1 MAQQLLGKLETFT
14 QKDASGNVVGT
25 FQLDLP
31 ENTPFYRRTFQVSF
45 PEALAW
51 TVAVLGLGFFL
62 AVSRRRRR

>member
-1 MAQQLLGKLETFT
+1 MAQQILGRLETFT
-14 QKDASGNVVGT
+14 QKDASGNVMGT

-31 ENTPFYRRTFQVSF
+31 ENAPFYRRTFTVSF

-62 AVSRRRRR
+62 ATFRRRRR